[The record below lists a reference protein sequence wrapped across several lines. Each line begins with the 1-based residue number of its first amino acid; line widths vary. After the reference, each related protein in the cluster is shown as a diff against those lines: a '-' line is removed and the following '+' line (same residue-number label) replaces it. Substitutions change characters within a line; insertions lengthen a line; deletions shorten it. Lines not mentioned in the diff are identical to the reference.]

1 MTETIPAAR
10 EYLTVNV
17 CGQLFGVSVM
27 TVNDVLGPQKMTRA
41 LLAPPAIVGIMNL
54 RGRIVTAIDMRRCLA
69 LPERTPSDPSM
80 SVVVE
85 RGGELF
91 SLIIDKVGDV
101 ILLDHEKNE
110 DMPVTLDERW
120 RSVGL
125 GISKLNSEILVLL
138 DISKL
143 LEIAMHNTAS
153 KKESVSFNAA

>member
-1 MTETIPAAR
+1 MTETMPAAR
-10 EYLTVNV
+10 EYLTVTV

-41 LLAPPAIVGIMNL
+41 LLAPPAVAGIMNL

-69 LPERTPSDPSM
+69 LPDRAASDPSM

-101 ILLDHEKNE
+101 ILLDPEKFE

-120 RSVGL
+120 RNVGL
-125 GISKLNSEILVLL
+125 GIYKLDTDILVLL

-143 LEIAMHNTAS
+143 LEIATHNTDN